1 MGSILILAV
10 EMHRY
15 SLVILEAIAIIAAI
29 GLYDGIQAQSRAP
42 LVEQVN
48 VIGNRRLLKEDILI
62 GIKTKAGEPF
72 SWEQVQRDL
81 QALLALGL
89 FDKQQTRVI
98 QEPGQRGGVVITF
111 EVVELARIVEIK
123 FKGLRH
129 IKETEIIEVLRR
141 EHVNLEKDAV
151 DDLAQVR
158 QAIRVIRKFLIGR
171 GWANPVV
178 TVIREQLT
186 AQTVSLT
193 FVIKREVSFVQIDE

>member
-1 MGSILILAV
+1 VGSILILAV